1 MSRLRVIRP
10 RRKYYD
16 SFLSACREAHE
27 LNVSGW
33 QPVAPEAFTRWKR
46 TAPLVYFFLRAGLF
60 LPDGVPRME
69 TYWIMDGDTFAAE
82 LQLRPYISDDQAIQI
97 GHMGVGVRPGLWG
110 RGFGTQAVRWGI
122 RRLRELGVQQ
132 ICYICDPENGASTA
146 IAEACGFTRSSYRTL
161 DGQGCEQSVYI
172 LR

>member
-60 LPDGVPRME
+60 LPAGVPRME
-69 TYWIMDGDTFAAE
+69 TYWLMDGDTFAAE
-82 LQLRPYISDDQAIQI
+82 L
-97 GHMGVGVRPGLWG
+97 
-110 RGFGTQAVRWGI
+110 
-122 RRLRELGVQQ
+122 
-132 ICYICDPENGASTA
+132 
-146 IAEACGFTRSSYRTL
+146 
-161 DGQGCEQSVYI
+161 
-172 LR
+172 